1 MQNHLTGLILFLAL
15 FAFFAWLTESR
26 AGKDAI
32 GVARVAGGNLFIA
45 VAVTAGLILFGLFVM
60 RLI

>member
-1 MQNHLTGLILFLAL
+1 MNQLTGFLLFLAL

-26 AGKDAI
+26 SGKRAI
-32 GVARVAGGNLFIA
+32 GAARVAGGNLFI
-45 VAVTAGLILFGLFVM
+45 VIAVTAGLILFGLFVM